1 LKLEEVLSS
10 IVPINEEIYE
20 QAKQR
25 TSKLIMPYRAMGYL
39 NDLSEQ
45 LCAIY
50 SSMSIEIKKKAV
62 FVMAAD
68 HGVAEEGTSA
78 YPQQVTCEMIKAF
91 IQGSA
96 TITVLA
102 RLNNCFTV
110 VADVG
115 TKCNLL
121 ETKQVGQNQFIVKKV
136 KNGTN
141 NFSKKP
147 AMTKEEAYN
156 SILTGFNIANDYI
169 TSQKLDLVAT
179 GDMGIANTTAASAVG
194 ACITNNTVELMT
206 GKGTLITDDMLK
218 NKIAII
224 KKSLKTHNPNSNDAI
239 DVLSKV
245 GGFEIG
251 AIAGVIL
258 AACYNKIPV
267 VIDGLISTAGAL
279 LAYKLNPLTKQY
291 MLAGHL
297 SQEPGHSLMLSYLGL
312 KPILQLDMRLGE
324 GSGAVLAMP
333 IIKAASKI
341 ITQVATFDEAHV
353 TKSGL

>member
-1 LKLEEVLSS
+1 MKVEEILSK
-10 IVPINEEIYE
+10 IVPINEEIYK
-20 QAKQR
+20 QANQR

-39 NDLSEQ
+39 NDISEQ

-50 SSMSIEIKKKAV
+50 SSMSLKIENKAV

-68 HGVAEEGTSA
+68 HGVAEEDVSA

-91 IQGSA
+91 IKGNA

-102 RLNNCFTV
+102 RLNNCSTI

-115 TKCNLL
+115 TKCDLS
-121 ETKQVGQNQFIVKKV
+121 EKEPIGQNQFIIKKV

-141 NFSKKP
+141 NFAKQP

-156 SILTGFNIANDYI
+156 SILTGFKIADEYI
-169 TSQKLDLVAT
+169 TSKKLNLIAT

-194 ACITNNTVELMT
+194 ACITKNNVELIT
-206 GKGTLITDDMLK
+206 GRGTLITDDTLE

-224 KKSLKTHNPNSNDAI
+224 KKSLNLHNPSPNDPI

-245 GGFEIG
+245 GGLEIG

-291 MLAGHL
+291 MFAGHL
-297 SQEPGHSLMLSYLGL
+297 SYEPGHSLMLSYLGL
-312 KPILQLDMRLGE
+312 RPILQLDMRLGE

-333 IIKAASKI
+333 IIEAAAKI
-341 ITQVATFDEAHV
+341 ITQVATFDEAQV
-353 TKSGL
+353 TKSSL